1 MNVVWCLRS
10 TGQGFFDEISNFE
23 ITQQITA
30 GSKLQ
35 VSESTIRML
44 KLHIQHAACCLMSI
58 AQQKFFAQFKL
69 TAAVC
74 LVPF

>member
-44 KLHIQHAACCLMSI
+44 KI
-58 AQQKFFAQFKL
+58 AYTTRRVLPNEHRSTKIL
-69 TAAVC
+69 RTV
-74 LVPF
+74 